1 MPANVDITNQKFGRL
16 IALYMTD
23 KGSTEPRRDQRWL
36 FRCDCGNEVEALKWS
51 VRNGLTRSCGCL
63 QRDVARRTGKQ
74 SASHGHTRGGKRS
87 PEYSSWRSMH
97 DRCGNPKATGYERWG
112 GRGITVCE
120 RWHDFEAFLSDMGSR
135 PSLQHELDRIN
146 NNGNYEPGNVRWA
159 TPVEQNNNTSA
170 NRLLTIGGRA
180 ATIAEHAR
188 AASIPYKVL
197 HKRVN
202 DGWSPEIL
210 AALLRIY
217 RERAGGGQNGITE
230 LRQEA
235 T

>member
-1 MPANVDITNQKFGRL
+1 MAR
-16 IALYMTD
+16 
-23 KGSTEPRRDQRWL
+23 
-36 FRCDCGNEVEALKWS
+36 FRGLP
-51 VRNGLTRSCGCL
+51 VRHGVKAIPPTR
-63 QRDVARRTGKQ
+63 AR
-74 SASHGHTRGGKRS
+74 
-87 PEYSSWRSMH
+87 P
-97 DRCGNPKATGYERWG
+97 
-112 GRGITVCE
+112 
-120 RWHDFEAFLSDMGSR
+120 
-135 PSLQHELDRIN
+135 RIN

-217 RERAGGGQNGITE
+217 RERAGGGQMA
-230 LRQEA
+230 LRNA
-235 T
+235 TGGDMKYRKGASDLAWRHGAAVIGLTIIGTYCESCYVQDDSIYRTLP